1 MAKAP
6 QKAKEKISARE
17 LMKRRLLAAKRAAAT
32 RLAKK
37 KEEEERRKRDALVD
51 QYMPYATSIANR
63 VSKSLSLTVEYEDML
78 CNARVGLLDAAK
90 RFDEKQNIDFRTFA
104 YYRIKGAIYDGLR
117 KSGWLPRSV
126 YARLKF
132 EEASN
137 DYLQY
142 VSENNV
148 QTAEKVSDKDISD
161 TVNTL
166 ASSYIISLDAN
177 EDMDVEDTAQED
189 LEKRAEYHQIRNH
202 MRDALTSL
210 PPKEKQ
216 LIMMYYFQNKTLEE
230 AGEKLNL
237 SKSWISRMHARALDM
252 LLKRIRMLAATG
264 QLPPLEE
271 IMEGD
276 EDRV

>member
-1 MAKAP
+1 
-6 QKAKEKISARE
+6 
-17 LMKRRLLAAKRAAAT
+17 
-32 RLAKK
+32 
-37 KEEEERRKRDALVD
+37 
-51 QYMPYATSIANR
+51 
-63 VSKSLSLTVEYEDML
+63 
-78 CNARVGLLDAAK
+78 
-90 RFDEKQNIDFRTFA
+90 
-104 YYRIKGAIYDGLR
+104 
-117 KSGWLPRSV
+117 
-126 YARLKF
+126 
-132 EEASN
+132 
-137 DYLQY
+137 
-142 VSENNV
+142 
-148 QTAEKVSDKDISD
+148 
-161 TVNTL
+161 
-166 ASSYIISLDAN
+166 
-177 EDMDVEDTAQED
+177 MDVEDTAQED